1 MHPLEPHH
9 LGVSSGASKAISKSM
24 VRLAQIEHLSCT
36 ITNTV
41 SKQIETRFRMTH
53 VTEEFP
59 RVRLK
64 QFSSL

>member
-41 SKQIETRFRMTH
+41 SKQIELSLH
-53 VTEEFP
+53 LSLVT
-59 RVRLK
+59 
-64 QFSSL
+64 